1 MAIHPGVID
10 NLPRARFARMER
22 FVELVVAGGL
32 VLVAGLWLWV
42 LSPAG
47 SPAWVASIVLA
58 VAGTGVVL
66 SGIWGELDQ

>member
-1 MAIHPGVID
+1 
-10 NLPRARFARMER
+10 MER

-42 LSPAG
+42 LSPAA
-47 SPAWVASIVLA
+47 SLAWVASIVLA